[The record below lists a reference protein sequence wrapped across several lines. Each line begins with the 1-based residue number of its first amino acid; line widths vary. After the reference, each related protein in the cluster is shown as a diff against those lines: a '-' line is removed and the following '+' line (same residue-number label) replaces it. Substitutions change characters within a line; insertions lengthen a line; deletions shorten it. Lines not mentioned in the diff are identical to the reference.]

1 MSQPT
6 AIQLSLNTVDVISET
21 FDLPRNEVLE
31 ELGTALINESSAFY
45 VKNVLYRGNRLRYLV
60 YNEHDFLADFATVPA
75 GIEDHFVPV
84 LQVKADS

>member
-6 AIQLSLNTVDVISET
+6 AIQLSLKTVDVITEA
-21 FDLPRNEVLE
+21 LVIPRNDVLE
-31 ELGTALINESSAFY
+31 ELGTALLNESHAYY
-45 VKNVLYRGNRLRYLV
+45 VRNVVYGSNRLPYLI
-60 YNEHDFLADFATVPA
+60 YNEHDFLADFATVPK